1 MSDRRD
7 GVPNGGIEIT
17 DPLCCAT
24 GRRMRAKKNE
34 RSGRGIQRGG
44 IKLQTP
50 YQASHRKRSGH
61 AQPAIGRAVWSAFMA
76 LPKQLVEVEKIYLE
90 PTVATYARGQEIL
103 ARYPDAERIR
113 VASHWNIPSLHG
125 NEGSAEDWLRI
136 KRNVLV
142 LGTKKSLS
150 FRPNGRSAH
159 FIAPSTSN
167 GCAMACAYCYVPRR
181 KGYANPISIFVNIDE
196 TSQAIRRH
204 AGRQG
209 RLSAPDQIDGEHWV
223 YDIGENGDLSVDAAI
238 CDNVKDLVATFREIP
253 NAKGS
258 FATKFVNPDLLAY
271 DPQGKTR
278 IRFSLMPEKVAK
290 VVDVRTSVVADRIAA
305 VDDFVRAGYEVH
317 LNFSPV
323 IVYEGW
329 ERDWQVLFEQVDEA
343 LSPAAKE
350 QLRAE
355 IIFLT
360 HNKQLHEVNMHWHPK
375 AEDYLWTPETQQIK
389 RSEGGMWNLRY
400 KVAWKQQW
408 LARFQKLLCD
418 KLPYCDVRYAF

>member
-1 MSDRRD
+1 
-7 GVPNGGIEIT
+7 
-17 DPLCCAT
+17 
-24 GRRMRAKKNE
+24 
-34 RSGRGIQRGG
+34 
-44 IKLQTP
+44 
-50 YQASHRKRSGH
+50 
-61 AQPAIGRAVWSAFMA
+61 MA
-76 LPKQLVEVEKIYLE
+76 LPKQLIDIEKIYLE
-90 PTVATYARGQEIL
+90 PTVEAYARGREIL
-103 ARYPDAERIR
+103 ARYPEAERIK
-113 VASHWNIPSLHG
+113 VGSHWKIPSLHG

-196 TSQAIRRH
+196 TCQAIRRH
-204 AGRQG
+204 AARQG

-223 YDIGENGDLSVDAAI
+223 YDIGENGNLSVDAAI
-238 CDNVKDLVATFREIP
+238 CANVKDVVATFRDIP

-271 DPQGKTR
+271 DPHGKTR
-278 IRFSLMPEKVAK
+278 IRFSLMPETVAK
-290 VVDVRTSVVADRIAA
+290 VVDVRTSPVADRIAA
-305 VDDFVRAGYEVH
+305 VDDFVRAGYQVH

-323 IVYEGW
+323 IVYDGW
-329 ERDWQVLFEQVDEA
+329 EGDYQRLFEHVDAA

-360 HNKQLHEVNMHWHPK
+360 HNKQLHEVNMQWHPK
-375 AEDYLWTPETQQIK
+375 AEDYLWTPETQQVK

-400 KVAWKQQW
+400 KVTWKQQW
-408 LARFQKLLCD
+408 LARFQDLLRRH
-418 KLPYCDVRYAF
+418 LPYCGVRYAF